1 MRVFFN
7 EFQIPLLL
15 SSNSPTLLSPTGEL
29 QPFKWENAL
38 SVDSRS
44 WGHRRGVDLKDF
56 LSIERLIKELVTTV
70 RY

>member
-44 WGHRRGVDLKDF
+44 WGGVDLKDF